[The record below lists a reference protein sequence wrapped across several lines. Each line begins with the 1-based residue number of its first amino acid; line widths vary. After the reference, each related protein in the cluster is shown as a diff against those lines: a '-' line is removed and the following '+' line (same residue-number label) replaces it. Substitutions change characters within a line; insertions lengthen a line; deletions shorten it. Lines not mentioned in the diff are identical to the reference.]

1 MFRSL
6 LVALSV
12 SAGLF
17 GFNSLGLNSA
27 EAKGPI
33 SHPPHHHTHYFLRPV
48 IVVRPAL
55 PSVTVFYRASAS
67 EDWTLYGTYSGWVRA
82 NEVSNILS
90 DMGYETSVRG

>member
-6 LVALSV
+6 LIALSV
-12 SAGLF
+12 TAGLC

-33 SHPPHHHTHYFLRPV
+33 PHHHHYFPRPV
-48 IVVRPAL
+48 IIVRPAL
-55 PSVTVFYRASAS
+55 PSVSVFFRASAS
-67 EDWTLYGTYSGWVRA
+67 EDWTLYGTYSGWGRA
-82 NEVSNILS
+82 SEVSNILS